1 MTIAS
6 LLADYRGGKRTPS
19 GIVEA
24 LLARGDDGS
33 YACAWIHRVDDATL
47 MRRAKE
53 LESRAR
59 SDARA
64 LDRMPLYGIPYAVK
78 DNIDVAGL
86 PTTAACPAFSYVPQ
100 RSATVVDK
108 LEAAGAILVG
118 KTNLDQFAT
127 GLVGTRS
134 PFGVVPNTFRPEY
147 ICGGSSSGSA
157 AVVARGLVSFALGT
171 DTAGSGR
178 VPAGLNNLVGLKPT
192 RGLISARGLVPACQS
207 LDCVSV
213 FALTTPDAIAVL
225 DAARGYDPTDPYS
238 RVLDLW
244 PASCGAQFRFAVPN
258 PLEFY
263 GDERARRAFD
273 DATRMLQGIGG
284 QVSKTDFALFLDAA
298 SLLYEGPWV
307 AERMAAIRPFFE
319 RHADQIHPV
328 VHEIIAGAAKF
339 SATDLFQGITH
350 LHTLQKAAAR
360 LWAHAD
366 VLVVPTAP
374 TAYTIAAV
382 LAEPFQTNRRLGHY
396 TNFVNL
402 LDLSAIAVPASIRP
416 DGLPCGI
423 TLIGPAGSDY
433 MLADLAQRFHQQTGL
448 KLGALDENLPPPA
461 AMGPGDD
468 GVKVA
473 VAGAHLS
480 GLPLNHELT
489 RRGAR
494 LERVARTAARYRLYA
509 LPGTTPPK
517 PGMVRDGTGGGH
529 SIELEIWRMPAAAF
543 GPFVAGIPSP
553 LGIGR
558 IELEDGEWV
567 QGFLCETWGVSGAE
581 DISHFGGWR
590 AFLVGRAA
598 A

>member
-6 LLADYRGGKRTPS
+6 LLADYRSGTRTPS
-19 GIVEA
+19 GVVSA

-33 YACAWIHRVDDATL
+33 YAPAWIHRVDEATL
-47 MRRAKE
+47 TRRAKE
-53 LESRAR
+53 LEARAR
-59 SDARA
+59 SDRHA
-64 LDRMPLYGIPYAVK
+64 LDGMPLYGIPYAVK

-100 RSATVVDK
+100 RSATVIDK

-134 PFGVVPNTFRPEY
+134 PFGVVPNAFRPEY
-147 ICGGSSSGSA
+147 ISGGSSSGSA
-157 AVVARGLVSFALGT
+157 VVVARGLASFALGT

-178 VPAGLNNLVGLKPT
+178 VPAGLNNLIGLKPS
-192 RGLISARGLVPACQS
+192 RGLISGRGVVPACQS

-213 FALTTPDAIAVL
+213 FTLTSPDAIAVF
-225 DAARGYDPTDPYS
+225 DAARGYDSMDPYS
-238 RVLDLW
+238 RELGLW
-244 PASCGAQFRFAVPN
+244 PTSCGAQFRFALPS

-263 GDERARRAFD
+263 GDERAKRAFD
-273 DATRMLQGIGG
+273 DATRMLQAIGG
-284 QVSKTDFALFLDAA
+284 LPSHSDFSLFLDAA

-328 VHEIIAGAAKF
+328 VRDIIGGAAKY
-339 SATDLFQGITH
+339 SATDLFQGITR
-350 LHTLQKAAAR
+350 LHTLRKAAAR
-360 LWAHAD
+360 LWEYAD

-374 TAYTIAAV
+374 TAYTIDAV

-402 LDLSAIAVPASIRP
+402 LDLAAIAVPASFRT

-423 TLIGPAGSDY
+423 TLIGPAGSDF
-433 MLADLAQRFHQQTGL
+433 MLADLAQRFHQRTGL
-448 KLGALDENLPPPA
+448 KLGALDEHLPAPA
-461 AMGPGDD
+461 AIAQADNS
-468 GVKVA
+468 VKVA
-473 VAGAHLS
+473 VVGAHLS

-489 RRGAR
+489 QRGAR
-494 LERVARTAARYRLYA
+494 LERIARTAARYRLFA

-517 PGMVRDGTGGGH
+517 PGMVREGSGAAH
-529 SIELEIWRMPAAAF
+529 AIELEIWRLPAAAF
-543 GPFVAGIPSP
+543 GSFVASIPSP

-567 QGFLCETWGVSGAE
+567 QGFLCETWAVTGAE
-581 DISHFGGWR
+581 DISRFGGWR
-590 AFLVGRAA
+590 AFLLGKAA